1 MNLEQLEKGNNLLK
15 QIEQCKKNI
24 KGAQYSQHT
33 ECSIRET
40 MWKINGNDI
49 SVDIPKELFRI
60 IGKLIISEYTQ
71 KLNELE
77 KQFNEL

>member
-1 MNLEQLEKGNNLLK
+1 
-15 QIEQCKKNI
+15 
-24 KGAQYSQHT
+24 
-33 ECSIRET
+33 

-49 SVDIPKELFRI
+49 SVDVPKELFRI